1 MALSS
6 KCPCCPSTSFESV
19 IETPKNSNFKLQ
31 FVRCS
36 SCRTVVGVLDY
47 YNIGAML
54 EKLAKKLGV
63 SLN

>member
-6 KCPCCPSTSFESV
+6 KCPCCSSTAFESV

-31 FVRCS
+31 FIRCS
-36 SCRTVVGVLDY
+36 SCKTVVGVLDY

-54 EKLAKKLGV
+54 ENLAKKLGV